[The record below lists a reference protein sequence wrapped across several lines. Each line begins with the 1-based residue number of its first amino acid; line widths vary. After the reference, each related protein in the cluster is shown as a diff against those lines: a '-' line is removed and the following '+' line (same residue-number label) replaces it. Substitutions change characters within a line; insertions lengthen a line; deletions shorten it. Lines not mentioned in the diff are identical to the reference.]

1 MIPQIPLAPL
11 WARDLIVRLNR
22 EFRDLQASSEETGT
36 QSIGGFS
43 DQNNSGGAVSLSANT
58 WLDLPNDGAGAFSNT
73 DYLPANVTTLMD
85 NSTGYID
92 PRELNLGD
100 AILIRNDFTITPTI
114 NNALLEFQYSL
125 GSGANTYTLP
135 KTPFRLSAGAGV
147 ADRIVSSTDYIY
159 MGDTNTRDNFIK
171 IQIRCTAAATV
182 NNAGSVMQVLRGG

>member
-43 DQNNSGGAVSLSANT
+43 DLNNSGGAVSLSANT

-73 DYLPANVTTLMD
+73 NFLPANVTTLMD

-135 KTPFRLSAGAGV
+135 NTPFRLLKGAGV
-147 ADRIVSSTDYIY
+147 ADRIVSFDGYIY

-182 NNAGSVMQVLRGG
+182 NNAGSVVHVLRGD